1 MGDRPT
7 DQPQLEI
14 ESTSPDEAAP
24 ALEALL
30 FASGESEEVATLA
43 AALGWSQADVR
54 KGLEALEEQLRDSG
68 RGLVLQRDATRV
80 QLVTN
85 PRFGQPVAR
94 LLGMERQ
101 AKLSSAALET
111 LALIAYRQPITRAEI
126 ESIRGVDS
134 SGVVATL
141 VARELIEAL
150 GRRSG
155 PGNPVE
161 YGTTGAFLKFFGLT
175 SLRELPPLSD

>member
-1 MGDRPT
+1 MTDRAPE
-7 DQPQLEI
+7 QPQLEI
-14 ESTSPDEAAP
+14 EATSPEEAAS

-43 AALGWSQADVR
+43 AALGWSQTDVR
-54 KGLEALEEQLRDSG
+54 KGLEALEAHLRDAN
-68 RGLVLQRDATRV
+68 RGLALQRDGSRV

-111 LALIAYRQPITRAEI
+111 LALIAYRQPITRSEI
-126 ESIRGVDS
+126 EAIRGVDS

-175 SLRELPPLSD
+175 SLDALPPLSD